1 MSNFYITRRGITS
14 LVAVMVMSVALSLG
28 VGIFQLLYAE
38 MLLSRDQAH
47 SVIAEYAAHAGIECA
62 LYNAFAGALDVAGSA
77 PVMECNGDNFVGK
90 SEGIRTWRFAGEG
103 DEYMVGESCVSIVY
117 EKRSLDAA
125 TEGWIFTSRA
135 EYPCGSASAVE
146 RGVQTMLKRG
156 I

>member
-1 MSNFYITRRGITS
+1 MSNFYTTRSGITS

-62 LYNAFAGALDVAGSA
+62 LYNAFAGALDASSGA
-77 PVMECNGDNFVGK
+77 PTMVCNGDNFTGK
-90 SEGIRTWRFAGEG
+90 NEGPNTWRFAGKG

-135 EYPCGSASAVE
+135 QYPCGSSNAVE

-156 I
+156 M